1 MNHILTIIMNI
12 TNSFGYLGIF
22 LITML
27 EYACL
32 PLPSEVILP
41 FVGFGIA
48 NGKYNFILVFICV
61 MSAAMAGALISY
73 AIGYLG
79 GDSIINW
86 LKEKVPR
93 SEKPI
98 KSIEFLFVRYGKL
111 TIFLTRVMPFTRTHV
126 SLFAGVEKVNKFIFI
141 AFSAMGIAIWNFGL
155 LIIGYYLGS
164 NMDIIESV
172 IKKYS
177 ILCVSAIIIAS
188 LIFIYKRYF
197 KKARK

>member
-1 MNHILTIIMNI
+1 MEHIITIIMNI
-12 TNSFGYLGIF
+12 TDNFGYLGIF

-41 FVGFGIA
+41 FIGFGIA

-61 MSAAMAGALISY
+61 MCAAIIGALISY
-73 AIGYLG
+73 TIGYLG
-79 GDSIINW
+79 GDSIIRW

-93 SEKPI
+93 SEKAI
-98 KSIEFLFVRYGKL
+98 NSIELLFLRYGKL
-111 TIFLTRVMPFTRTHV
+111 TIFLTRIMPFARTHV

-141 AFSAMGIAIWNFGL
+141 AFSSMGIGIWNFGL

-164 NMDIIESV
+164 NMKIIESI

-177 ILCVSAIIIAS
+177 ILCVSVIIIV
-188 LIFIYKRYF
+188 LLVFIYKKYL
-197 KKARK
+197 KKNNK

>member
-1 MNHILTIIMNI
+1 MNHIITIIMNI
-12 TNSFGYLGIF
+12 TNNFGYLGIF

-27 EYACL
+27 EYVCL

-61 MSAAMAGALISY
+61 MSAAMLGALISY
-73 AIGYLG
+73 SIGYLR
-79 GDSIINW
+79 GDSIIKW

-98 KSIEFLFVRYGKL
+98 KSIEFLFLRYGKL

-164 NMDIIESV
+164 NMDVIEGV

-177 ILCVSAIIIAS
+177 ILCVSAIIIAL
-188 LIFIYKRYF
+188 LIFVYKKYF
-197 KKARK
+197 KKIIK